1 MTTTGTDELTMR
13 RGLIDKGF
21 SEFLSA
27 HGKDLSAAKLR
38 YKFDSGVAAPAKAI
52 VDASETLLAE
62 LAGLEKQAK
71 NYKSDYL
78 ATLKTAARDKA
89 TATWKDGLTRFDS
102 GLFDLVR
109 NLAQAAYPKLPAG
122 ADENALW
129 TEAESIL
136 EASTNPP
143 FTRLMNLARAER
155 RDLAAMALSERASSW
170 AGTHG
175 LTRRDLQRVRELAIE
190 GAQTL
195 GTPAEQAAARAY
207 KPAKKLL
214 GYRGTVVGVMQAAAK
229 VATQDPRDLGF
240 TPESPELSAWSD
252 GPDDAPPIVK
262 V

>member
-1 MTTTGTDELTMR
+1 MPVTATDEFTKW
-13 RGLIDKGF
+13 RGLLDKAF
-21 SEFLSA
+21 SEFRNA
-27 HGKDLSAAKLR
+27 HGNDLREAKLR
-38 YKFDSGVAAPAKAI
+38 LKFESAVAEPVTAI
-52 VDASETLLAE
+52 ADASETLLAE

-71 NYKSDYL
+71 NYKSEYL
-78 ATLKTAARDKA
+78 TELRTKARDKA
-89 TATWKDGLTRFDS
+89 SAAWKDGLTRFDN
-102 GLFDLVR
+102 GLFELVR
-109 NLAQAAYPKLPAG
+109 SLAQTAYPKPPAG
-122 ADENALW
+122 ADTKALW
-129 TEAESIL
+129 SEAESIL

-214 GYRGTVVGVMQAAAK
+214 GYRSTIVNVMRVGAK

-240 TPESPELSAWSD
+240 TPESPELSAWHD